1 MVQVDGCFMARTSG
15 NRTETADLSSAQ
27 ASHKLS
33 GAAPQ
38 KDVAAAVLLVCCYQS
53 SSHCQGTLKN
63 EVCNKSPY
71 TVLVLL
77 TNYSKITSGG
87 HLSKSLRSL

>member
-15 NRTETADLSSAQ
+15 NRAETADLSSAQ

-33 GAAPQ
+33 GAAQ
-38 KDVAAAVLLVCCYQS
+38 KDAAAVVLLVCCYQG

-77 TNYSKITSGG
+77 TNYSKIISGG